1 MQTYQYFPLLFVQ
14 GIIADII
21 IVPPLDQ
28 GVLRNL
34 RSTPSISEAGALKS
48 LRSNNEGEFRSTM
61 RDERILRT
69 LRSMRKRTLT
79 EDKNNRK
86 ATTSFEDK
94 AKNNYKEQRIYDV
107 PAGIKSSVIL
117 GNLYEGLTLRYL

>member
-1 MQTYQYFPLLFVQ
+1 MQTFTYFPLLFVQ
-14 GIIADII
+14 GIIVD
-21 IVPPLDQ
+21 VNKRPSFGSGSPKKSEVD
-28 GVLRNL
+28 
-34 RSTPSISEAGALKS
+34 PSILEAGTLKS
-48 LRSNNEGEFRSTM
+48 LRSSNEGGFRSTM

-79 EDKNNRK
+79 EDKYNKK
-86 ATTSFEDK
+86 ATTNFEDK
-94 AKNNYKEQRIYDV
+94 AKNNSKEQRIYDV